1 MKRAGAALAVVL
13 LAAAVTAISVHGQDS
28 SQSGAAGTAA
38 RAPHEAM
45 QGDVRNFVDAMAIA
59 GMAEVRLGNL
69 AAQRAASADVKAF
82 GQMMVKDHAKAND
95 ELKQVA
101 SRLKVEPTA
110 QLDRKHQD
118 LADRLSR
125 LNGAAFDREYI
136 AAMIQG
142 HQDVLTQLQAQTR
155 NRPTTGSEAARTGG
169 PGANEQGLTQWAA
182 KTLPVVQQHLA
193 RAQQLQQ
200 QLGK

>member
-1 MKRAGAALAVVL
+1 MRRAGFAAVALV
-13 LAAAVTAISVHGQDS
+13 AAATTISVH
-28 SQSGAAGTAA
+28 SQ
-38 RAPHEAM
+38 APTPNEAM

-59 GMAEVRLGNL
+59 GMAEVQLGNL
-69 AAQRAASADVKAF
+69 AVQRASSADVKAF
-82 GQMMVKDHAKAND
+82 GQMMVRDHSRAND

-101 SRLKVEPTA
+101 SRLKLEPTT
-110 QLDRKHQD
+110 QLDKKHRD
-118 LADRLSR
+118 VADRLSK

-136 AAMIQG
+136 AAMVQG

-155 NRPTTGSEAARTGG
+155 NRPTTGAETARTSA
-169 PGANEQGLTQWAA
+169 PGANEEPVTQWAA

-200 QLGK
+200 QLK